1 MTENVFSQ
9 LPVSRDQLE
18 NEKFTL
24 DSENKVAI
32 RTKTTGTLTGELT
45 PSGLTIGGRFTEVT
59 LNATGW
65 TALQAISGPLPDRN
79 AIAIQNESG
88 VDVKVQ
94 FDSGLAGYKGITI
107 RNNSERQY
115 DITDSIIIYG
125 RSSSG
130 TVTVNVEEI
139 A

>member
-59 LNATGW
+59 LTDTGW
-65 TALQAISGPLPDRN
+65 TALQAIGGPLADRN

-88 VDVKVQ
+88 VDIKVQ
-94 FDSGLAGYKGITI
+94 FDSGLASYKGMTI
-107 RNNSERQY
+107 RDKSERQY

-125 RSSSG
+125 RSASG
-130 TVTVNVEEI
+130 TITVNVEEI